1 MAIGHLLHS
10 AIALPGWVGGGNQLV
25 TVHYILAMHSR
36 QICSYSDWPPTAA
49 PVINSSAPA
58 AVRRV
63 GHCYQPWTSEVAA
76 EAGLTG
82 TTADRDQRLL
92 DHHHGAAQSVSGVK
106 LHWLSQPLTAH
117 HYNCHVWWVVAPWN
131 FLQVCRQWCIS
142 WCRTLL
148 TPLSPANA
156 HAPLVLCTLMS
167 ATHTHTVLDR
177 YWTTDLSA
185 GRKYWTGP
193 IYFLVDRAFSSTR
206 E

>member
-1 MAIGHLLHS
+1 M
-10 AIALPGWVGGGNQLV
+10 

-82 TTADRDQRLL
+82 TTADRPETAGPPPRCSTVSVCCQITLVVSAPHCPPL
-92 DHHHGAAQSVSGVK
+92 QLPCLHG
-106 LHWLSQPLTAH
+106 
-117 HYNCHVWWVVAPWN
+117 
-131 FLQVCRQWCIS
+131 
-142 WCRTLL
+142 
-148 TPLSPANA
+148 
-156 HAPLVLCTLMS
+156 
-167 ATHTHTVLDR
+167 
-177 YWTTDLSA
+177 
-185 GRKYWTGP
+185 
-193 IYFLVDRAFSSTR
+193 